1 MAKDRIEKHGKT
13 VNKPEKRDDSQ
24 KRRRRESP
32 TREPAGMAGLQQRIG
47 NRAVQRLLAQRSGEG
62 SFDLDDEVAA
72 RIGRERGSGQPLDRA
87 AGEKLGAAMGADFSD
102 VRVHTTPAADE
113 LSHDLGARAFTTG
126 QDIFFRE
133 GTYAP
138 HSAAGESLL
147 AHELAHIVQQGAG
160 QVSEGSGMRVN
171 APGDAFEQA
180 ADRAAEQ
187 ATAGGAEAVA
197 QRQEEELVMA
207 QEEEEALQMQVEE
220 EEEPVQLQEIPEE
233 EEALQMQEEEE
244 EEIQP

>member
-1 MAKDRIEKHGKT
+1 MAKDRVEKGK
-13 VNKPEKRDDSQ
+13 KPAKKVEQRAGAP
-24 KRRRRESP
+24 E
-32 TREPAGMAGLQQRIG
+32 REPAGMAGLQQRIG

-197 QRQEEELVMA
+197 QRQEEEELVMA